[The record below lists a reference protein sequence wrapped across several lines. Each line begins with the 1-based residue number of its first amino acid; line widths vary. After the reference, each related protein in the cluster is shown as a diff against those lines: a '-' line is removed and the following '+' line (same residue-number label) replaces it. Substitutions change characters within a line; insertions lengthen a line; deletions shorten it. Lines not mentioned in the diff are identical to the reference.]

1 MVNWTFYGRLLLAA
15 AVFAGLL
22 FPVSS
27 QAGIPSVAEAS
38 LPIEQVRESG
48 FSTGA
53 WPVEREWDQEAE
65 LEFAIWVETIG
76 RAREKKV
83 FRIARGLKDQKINP
97 LYTPE
102 DRRLRFETDCATLPY
117 AMRAYFS
124 WKTRRPFS
132 WNSNKGRRYGRDNH
146 PERWSDFSQFKDPV
160 RLIAR
165 AMADVSSAMFRMHAR
180 LEGTDTYPI
189 DPSRFSILPGTTYY
203 DPNGHVLLVY
213 RVDPETGNVHM
224 MDSHPDGTLTMK
236 VLSPKI
242 KVGTSRFGG
251 GFRAWRHYRVELLD
265 EDAGSFRIVRD
276 TNAECPWYSDTA
288 QYRGKYPVGGRT
300 LTYHE
305 WIRWRIRRWDDG
317 VAAN

>member
-1 MVNWTFYGRLLLAA
+1 MVHPTFYGRLLLAA
-15 AVFAGLL
+15 AMFAGLL

-27 QAGIPSVAEAS
+27 KAGIPSVAEAS
-38 LPIEQVRESG
+38 LPIEQVRETG
-48 FSTGA
+48 FFSGA

-65 LEFAIWVETIG
+65 LEFALWVETIG

-83 FRIARGLKDQKINP
+83 FRIARGLKDSLINP

-117 AMRAYFS
+117 AMRAYFA
-124 WKTRRPFS
+124 WKTKRPFS
-132 WNSNKGRRYGRDNH
+132 WNSNKGRRYASNNH

-160 RLIAR
+160 RLIVR
-165 AMADVSSAMFRMHAR
+165 AMADVSSATFRMHAR

-189 DPSRFSILPGTTYY
+189 DPTRFSILPGTTYY

-213 RVDPETGNVHM
+213 RVDSEKGNVHM
-224 MDSHPDGTLTMK
+224 MDSHPDGTLTLK
-236 VLSPKI
+236 VFGPKI
-242 KVGTSRFGG
+242 KVGTARFGG

-265 EDAGSFRIVRD
+265 WDTGSFRIVRD

-288 QYRGKYPVGGRT
+288 QYRGKYPVGDS
-300 LTYHE
+300 LLSFHE
-305 WIRWRIRRWDDG
+305 WIRWRVRQPRSDM
-317 VAAN
+317 ATN